1 MLLVPISA
9 YANWLAKLRL
19 SVFVMI
25 AVVWTPIDAQDDSK
39 TAPSLI
45 KRGPDVVLRETP
57 ERTIYEYRQNGQLTM
72 IKVVPKKGKPYFLVP
87 VDRTENDGELVRA
100 TRLKPQWVIK
110 AF

>member
-1 MLLVPISA
+1 MLGI
-9 YANWLAKLRL
+9 ANWIGMRWLGL
-19 SVFVMI
+19 FVAM
-25 AVVWTPIDAQDDSK
+25 AVMWTPVAAQEDSK
-39 TAPSLI
+39 TAPARNQ
-45 KRGPDVVLRETP
+45 RGPDVVLRETP

-87 VDRTENDGELVRA
+87 ADRTEHYGELDRV

>member
-1 MLLVPISA
+1 MT
-9 YANWLAKLRL
+9 
-19 SVFVMI
+19 I
-25 AVVWTPIDAQDDSK
+25 AVTLTPVAAQDDTK
-39 TAPSLI
+39 TAPSPK

-87 VDRTENDGELVRA
+87 VDRTENYGELDRA
-100 TRLKPQWVIK
+100 ERLKPQWVIK

>member
-1 MLLVPISA
+1 MSA

-19 SVFVMI
+19 SVFVTI
-25 AVVWTPIDAQDDSK
+25 AVMWTPIDAQNDTK
-39 TAPSLI
+39 TASSPNQ
-45 KRGPDVVLRETP
+45 RGPDVVLRETP

-87 VDRTENDGELVRA
+87 VDRTENFGELDRA
-100 TRLKPQWVIK
+100 KRLKPQWVIK

>member
-1 MLLVPISA
+1 MSA

-25 AVVWTPIDAQDDSK
+25 VAVMSTPIEAQNDTKAAS
-39 TAPSLI
+39 SVS

-87 VDRTENDGELVRA
+87 VDRTENYGELDRA
-100 TRLKPQWVIK
+100 KRLKPQWVIK